1 VTDNDG
7 ASSAPAQVSVTV
19 AGVNDAP
26 VATPQTVGAVEDEAK
41 AITLGGADGDGT
53 IVSHAVTRP
62 PAHGTVSG
70 AWPNVVYRPEANF
83 NGTDSFEFTV
93 TDNDGA
99 SSAPAQVS
107 VTVAGVN
114 DAPVATPQ
122 TVGAVEDEAKA
133 IALGGTD
140 GDGTIVSHTVT
151 RPPAHGTVSGA
162 WPNVV
167 YRPEANFNGTDSFEF
182 TVTDNDGASSAPALL
197 SVTVAAV
204 NDPPSFSRGTDQRV
218 ALNSGASTV
227 RNWATEIRSGPA
239 DESAQTLSFIVSNS
253 SPALFSEQP
262 AVSPDGTLT
271 FTPAADRSGA
281 ATVTLRLRDNG
292 ASGDGGLDTS
302 EAQEFAITVE
312 GLATAPLQFDA
323 IGNLALRE
331 DAGTQTVPITGI
343 VAGAGAVLSASSDNP
358 SLLPA
363 PSVVYAGGTETSLL
377 LKPGADA
384 SGNATITVRLAPTAG
399 GAPAFSRTFEVSVAS
414 VNDAPTFE
422 PGGDVVMGKETLKG
436 AAAQS
441 VEWARGLKPG
451 PADESGQR
459 MEFETVLENGAELFE
474 EVPVIAADGKLRF
487 RPRLNTAGRATVKT
501 RLKDDGAADGG
512 GVNASEWSSFAIIL
526 TDVSLL
532 SGSYNGLVRAPAGVQ
547 ATYENS
553 GRLNV
558 ELRKTGS
565 FTVRLEVGAEVFS
578 AAGTLDHLGRATF
591 GKGRTETWTVT
602 RRKAPSLSVELGL
615 DTAYGTDSL
624 TGRVKSGMTTLCEG
638 VAERRVRLG
647 ADRAGRY
654 TALFEPSEDPVS
666 GVSQAPKGMGWG
678 TLTADGTGCVK
689 LVGSLADGT
698 SLSCSGFVSRQSRW
712 ALYAR
717 PSSGKAKTGLVS
729 GWVELADRPGVSDM
743 EGADLRWFRF
753 AAPRDKRLPTGWS
766 AGLRLLGSRYT
777 APTANGSRP
786 LLTGL
791 SPAGNNARMT
801 LSQGGRPA
809 PQAFEVALKWPFSVR
824 GPGVQLRVEG
834 GTGRF
839 SGSVAGA
846 KEHTAS
852 FSGVIFQKRNIG
864 AGFWLSATSAGRMDL
879 EVLRAPGPHG
889 AQLTGAPPEG
899 TPP

>member
-1 VTDNDG
+1 
-7 ASSAPAQVSVTV
+7 
-19 AGVNDAP
+19 
-26 VATPQTVGAVEDEAK
+26 
-41 AITLGGADGDGT
+41 
-53 IVSHAVTRP
+53 
-62 PAHGTVSG
+62 
-70 AWPNVVYRPEANF
+70 
-83 NGTDSFEFTV
+83 
-93 TDNDGA
+93 
-99 SSAPAQVS
+99 
-107 VTVAGVN
+107 
-114 DAPVATPQ
+114 
-122 TVGAVEDEAKA
+122 
-133 IALGGTD
+133 
-140 GDGTIVSHTVT
+140 
-151 RPPAHGTVSGA
+151 
-162 WPNVV
+162 
-167 YRPEANFNGTDSFEF
+167 
-182 TVTDNDGASSAPALL
+182 
-197 SVTVAAV
+197 
-204 NDPPSFSRGTDQRV
+204 
-218 ALNSGASTV
+218 
-227 RNWATEIRSGPA
+227 
-239 DESAQTLSFIVSNS
+239 
-253 SPALFSEQP
+253 
-262 AVSPDGTLT
+262 
-271 FTPAADRSGA
+271 
-281 ATVTLRLRDNG
+281 
-292 ASGDGGLDTS
+292 
-302 EAQEFAITVE
+302 
-312 GLATAPLQFDA
+312 
-323 IGNLALRE
+323 
-331 DAGTQTVPITGI
+331 
-343 VAGAGAVLSASSDNP
+343 
-358 SLLPA
+358 
-363 PSVVYAGGTETSLL
+363 
-377 LKPGADA
+377 
-384 SGNATITVRLAPTAG
+384 
-399 GAPAFSRTFEVSVAS
+399 VSVAS
-414 VNDAPTFE
+414 VKDAPSFE
-422 PGGDVVMGKETLKG
+422 RGEDVVMGKETRKG

-474 EVPVIAADGKLRF
+474 EAPVISSDGTLRC
-487 RPRLNTAGRATVKT
+487 RPLLNASGRATVKV
-501 RLKDDGAADGG
+501 RLKDDGGADGG

-553 GRLNV
+553 GRLNL

-565 FTVRLEVGAEVFS
+565 FTVRLEVGAEVLS
-578 AAGTLDHLGRATF
+578 AVGTMDHLGRATF

-666 GVSQAPKGMGWG
+666 GVRQAPKGMGWG

-729 GWVELADRPGVSDM
+729 GWVELADRPGLSDM

-753 AAPRDKRLPTGWS
+753 AAPRDKRLPTGWN

-777 APTANGSRP
+777 APTANGSLP

-791 SPAGNNARMT
+791 SPAGNNARLT
-801 LSQGGRPA
+801 LSGGDRPA
-809 PQAFEVALKWPFSVR
+809 PQIFEVALKWPLSVR
-824 GPGVQLRVEG
+824 GPGVQLRVKG

-846 KEHTAS
+846 KEQTAS

-864 AGFWLSATSAGRMDL
+864 AGFWLSATSAGRTDL

-889 AQLTGAPPEG
+889 GQWTGAPPEG